1 MVKEF
6 KFGIRK
12 PKVKKPLKKYRSRWQ
27 NKFKLKWISKKKGV
41 EV

>member
-12 PKVKKPLKKYRSRWQ
+12 PEGKKPLKTCKKGKKPLKKYRSRWQ
-27 NKFKLKWISKKKGV
+27 NKFK
-41 EV
+41 